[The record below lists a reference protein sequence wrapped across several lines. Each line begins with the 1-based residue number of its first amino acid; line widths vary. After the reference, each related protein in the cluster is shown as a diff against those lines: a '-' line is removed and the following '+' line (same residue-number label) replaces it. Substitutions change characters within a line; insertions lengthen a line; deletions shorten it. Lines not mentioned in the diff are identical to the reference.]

1 MEFLTTLLYFLIVIG
16 ILVFI
21 HEFGHFAAAKLN
33 GMRADVFAFGM
44 GPRVFGYNKVNG
56 FTFGK
61 LSEDVVLGDNTD
73 YRVCAFPIGGYVK
86 VAGMIDE
93 SMDKDFIGK
102 EPQPWEYRSKPVWR
116 RMIVITAGVFMNLV
130 LAFAI
135 FYSITLVKGKNLMD
149 TTTIGYIAQGSPAQ
163 EFGLKTGD
171 KIISINGNAAEYW
184 EDIQSK
190 IYIDNLGESLTFAI
204 NRNGKDTTILIPKEQ
219 VGILNDKPFG
229 IYPNNTTPVIND
241 VLPGKPAS
249 NAGLTT
255 NDEII
260 SYGGT
265 RVTNSQMLI
274 SLIKNSAG
282 KETTIEWKRNG
293 QLMSANVTP
302 SVEDSTIGIF
312 IGEKYTGPEKIVHYN
327 VISAI
332 PKTFGDM
339 YYFGVEVFFK
349 SIGKV
354 IKGDIPFKKAIGG
367 PVKIAKA
374 SAQSAEAGFLTFIN
388 FVALLSMSLAVI
400 NILPFP
406 ALDGG
411 HFVLLVFEAIFRKPL
426 PYKVQI
432 TLQYAGF
439 IILIAFMLFVLYND
453 LISLN

>member
-1 MEFLTTLLYFLIVIG
+1 MT
-16 ILVFI
+16 
-21 HEFGHFAAAKLN
+21 
-33 GMRADVFAFGM
+33 
-44 GPRVFGYNKVNG
+44 
-56 FTFGK
+56 
-61 LSEDVVLGDNTD
+61 
-73 YRVCAFPIGGYVK
+73 
-86 VAGMIDE
+86 
-93 SMDKDFIGK
+93 
-102 EPQPWEYRSKPVWR
+102 
-116 RMIVITAGVFMNLV
+116 
-130 LAFAI
+130 
-135 FYSITLVKGKNLMD
+135 
-149 TTTIGYIAQGSPAQ
+149 
-163 EFGLKTGD
+163 
-171 KIISINGNAAEYW
+171 
-184 EDIQSK
+184 
-190 IYIDNLGESLTFAI
+190 
-204 NRNGKDTTILIPKEQ
+204 
-219 VGILNDKPFG
+219 DKPFG
-229 IYPNNTTPVIND
+229 IYPNNTTPIIND
-241 VLPGKPAS
+241 VLSGKPAS
-249 NAGLTT
+249 NAGIQA
-255 NDEII
+255 NDEIV

-265 RVTNSQMLI
+265 AVSNSQMLI

-282 KETTIEWKRNG
+282 KETKIEWKRNG

-312 IGEKYTGPEKIVHYN
+312 IGEKYTGPEKLVSYN
-327 VISAI
+327 VITAI

-349 SIGKV
+349 SIAKV

-411 HFVLLVFEAIFRKPL
+411 HFVLLMFEGIFRKPL

-432 TLQYAGF
+432 SLQYAGF